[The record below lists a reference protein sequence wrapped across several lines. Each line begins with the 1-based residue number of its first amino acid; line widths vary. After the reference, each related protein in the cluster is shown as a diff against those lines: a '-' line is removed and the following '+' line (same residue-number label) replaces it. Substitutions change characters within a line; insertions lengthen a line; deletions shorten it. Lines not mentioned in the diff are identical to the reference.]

1 MAEAEP
7 GRLSAR
13 DTAVVDPLSR
23 RVDHGAV
30 PSRPRDPLNSR
41 LFGRRAFL
49 RGALAATLAGPSL
62 TGCATPARPEVA
74 GRDPFSLGVASG
86 EPAPDG
92 FVLWTRLAPVPLWS
106 DPAAPGGLVGG
117 DVTLTYEIAADP
129 GMRTIVQSGPAVA
142 EAAYAYSV
150 HLEVKGLAAER
161 PYWYRFTH
169 GDAQSRIGRAW
180 TGPEPRTP
188 LRRLR
193 FAFVSC
199 ANYEHGFFS
208 AYRHLADE
216 QPDLVLFLGDY
227 IYEYVDRVRPT
238 VRRHSD
244 NAEAATLPT
253 YRNRYAQYRMD
264 PDLQRLHAEVPALAT
279 WDDHEV
285 QNDYASEWSA
295 TFDDPESF
303 RARRAA
309 AYQAFYEHMPLWPSR
324 SRPEGAALRLYDR
337 FRFGDL
343 VEFSTLDGR
352 QYRSREAC
360 TRAPDYGGGHFET
373 DAWCPERRDP
383 DRSLLG
389 AAQEAWLFEG
399 LARASARWNVLAQDV
414 LMAQLRQR
422 VPLAGIL
429 GFWTDAWDGYPVSRS
444 RLLRQIEASR
454 VPNPVVIGGDLH
466 SFWVN
471 DLKRDFDDPGT
482 PTVATEFIGTS
493 VSSIGPSYSQFSAWL
508 PDNPHVRFFESR
520 QRGYVSVELTAER
533 LTAHLR
539 TVSDVRG
546 PGATLSTLRSFVV
559 ESGRPGAVPA

>member
-1 MAEAEP
+1 MP
-7 GRLSAR
+7 N
-13 DTAVVDPLSR
+13 
-23 RVDHGAV
+23 
-30 PSRPRDPLNSR
+30 RPRAPLNPR

-129 GMRTIVQSGPAVA
+129 GMRTIEQSGPAVA

-150 HLEVKGLAAER
+150 HLEVTGLAAER

-208 AYRHLADE
+208 AYRYLADE

-244 NAEAATLPT
+244 NVEAATL
-253 YRNRYAQYRMD
+253 
-264 PDLQRLHAEVPALAT
+264 AT
-279 WDDHEV
+279 
-285 QNDYASEWSA
+285 
-295 TFDDPESF
+295 T
-303 RARRAA
+303 
-309 AYQAFYEHMPLWPSR
+309 
-324 SRPEGAALRLYDR
+324 
-337 FRFGDL
+337 
-343 VEFSTLDGR
+343 
-352 QYRSREAC
+352 
-360 TRAPDYGGGHFET
+360 
-373 DAWCPERRDP
+373 
-383 DRSLLG
+383 
-389 AAQEAWLFEG
+389 
-399 LARASARWNVLAQDV
+399 
-414 LMAQLRQR
+414 
-422 VPLAGIL
+422 
-429 GFWTDAWDGYPVSRS
+429 
-444 RLLRQIEASR
+444 
-454 VPNPVVIGGDLH
+454 
-466 SFWVN
+466 
-471 DLKRDFDDPGT
+471 
-482 PTVATEFIGTS
+482 
-493 VSSIGPSYSQFSAWL
+493 
-508 PDNPHVRFFESR
+508 
-520 QRGYVSVELTAER
+520 
-533 LTAHLR
+533 
-539 TVSDVRG
+539 
-546 PGATLSTLRSFVV
+546 
-559 ESGRPGAVPA
+559 

>member
-1 MAEAEP
+1 M
-7 GRLSAR
+7 
-13 DTAVVDPLSR
+13 
-23 RVDHGAV
+23 

-49 RGALAATLAGPSL
+49 RGALAATLVGPSL

-74 GRDPFSLGVASG
+74 GRDPFSLGVTSG

-150 HLEVKGLAAER
+150 HLEVTGLAAAR

-227 IYEYVDRVRPT
+227 IYEYPNAKNAVRAPT
-238 VRRHSD
+238 GGWVR
-244 NAEAATLPT
+244 TLDD
-253 YRNRYAQYRMD
+253 YRQRYALHKSD
-264 PDLQRLHAEVPALAT
+264 PDLQAMHAACPWLVT

-285 QNDYASEWSA
+285 QNDYAGLSEGQSGTPVA
-295 TFDDPESF
+295 DF
-303 RARRAA
+303 AALRAA
-309 AYQAFYEHMPLWPSR
+309 AYQAYYEHMPLRASVLTR
-324 SRPEGAALRLYDR
+324 ALAGLGTGAEMRIYSTV
-337 FRFGDL
+337 RFG
-343 VEFSTLDGR
+343 TLASFHLLDDR
-352 QYRSREAC
+352 QYRDPQAC
-360 TRAPDYGGGHFET
+360 TRDGTHGSSTVDPATCSDWNDP
-373 DAWCPERRDP
+373 RRT
-383 DRSLLG
+383 LLG
-389 AAQEAWLFEG
+389 AAQERWLDDAFAQG
-399 LARASARWNVLAQDV
+399 SKGWNVLGLQTLFGARDFRSGPGQT
-414 LMAQLRQR
+414 
-422 VPLAGIL
+422 
-429 GFWTDAWDGYPVSRS
+429 FWNDGWDGYPAARA
-444 RLLRQIEASR
+444 RMIASMR
-454 VPNPVVIGGDLH
+454 KHSLANPVLFGGDVH
-466 SFWVN
+466 QNWVGHVKA
-471 DLKRDFDDPGT
+471 DYADPRSPSIG
-482 PTVATEFIGTS
+482 VEFCGTS
-493 VSSIGPSYSQFSAWL
+493 ITSQSHDRGRIKDILAR
-508 PDNPHVRFFESR
+508 NPHFVFAD
-520 QRGYVSVELTAER
+520 AER
-533 LTAHLR
+533 HGYGVVEFTPKQLTTSLR
-539 TVSDVRG
+539 VVSDVTRRDSTIE
-546 PGATLSTLRSFVV
+546 TLARFSVEAGRSAIVA
-559 ESGRPGAVPA
+559 G